1 MSLGSGPEGRRGE
14 GGGSEEKEP
23 RKEHS
28 LPPPPTPDHT
38 AWTHALPPPPPPPRP
53 AEALPSRSLPLP
65 GRFEKAA
72 RPRGNPAVSG
82 PEGALQPS
90 QEPSALRQRSNSKH
104 GAPRSTR
111 QEEPSTRGGGT
122 TSPPWR
128 GAKGRPRGLR
138 GSVYPRRGLRP
149 PPRGSVDAS
158 AIVLV
163 LGGWRRGQG
172 AAEGLGGRAGAVWRT
187 EALTAA
193 PSPFPASDIGI
204 QVCAGPGP
212 GLGSGGLPSSSP
224 PWRPEGHATRDT
236 GLSPRRPGHSP
247 LPNTLQL
254 QEPRDP
260 AGEGQGASE
269 PPRNPSAPFS
279 LGPSLEGRPSQALPT
294 WPGWRE
300 SPGRGGPTE
309 EEAARGARAG
319 GGCGALRAG
328 GRARPRAQA
337 APPAPTPLDEDT
349 RPPPP
354 EAFPARRRAR
364 LRPGLGLQASQGHS
378 GPRRPLGRSSPRL
391 THRTTRHR
399 TPDGMPEP
407 CPISE
412 LRLSHPGPQAPRH
425 HGPKGESLGTS
436 LAFAQTNCHHDLN
449 PERWPGSEGQ
459 RGPAGALAPP
469 GGHALEQHVSALPL
483 LPTGDACSALAPGP
497 LPAGGSSSS
506 PSQQQDIHDGR
517 GRDPLVVGQEPHPTH
532 PRTAA
537 TPFVRS

>member
-1 MSLGSGPEGRRGE
+1 M
-14 GGGSEEKEP
+14 
-23 RKEHS
+23 
-28 LPPPPTPDHT
+28 
-38 AWTHALPPPPPPPRP
+38 
-53 AEALPSRSLPLP
+53 
-65 GRFEKAA
+65 
-72 RPRGNPAVSG
+72 
-82 PEGALQPS
+82 
-90 QEPSALRQRSNSKH
+90 
-104 GAPRSTR
+104 
-111 QEEPSTRGGGT
+111 
-122 TSPPWR
+122 
-128 GAKGRPRGLR
+128 
-138 GSVYPRRGLRP
+138 
-149 PPRGSVDAS
+149 
-158 AIVLV
+158 
-163 LGGWRRGQG
+163 
-172 AAEGLGGRAGAVWRT
+172 
-187 EALTAA
+187 
-193 PSPFPASDIGI
+193 
-204 QVCAGPGP
+204 
-212 GLGSGGLPSSSP
+212 PSSSP

-319 GGCGALRAG
+319 GGCGALPR
-328 GRARPRAQA
+328 GRARPRARA

-349 RPPPP
+349 WPPPP

-407 CPISE
+407 CPVSE

-483 LPTGDACSALAPGP
+483 LPTRGACSALARGPCQQEGLPPPPRSSRTSTTGGAGTLSLSARNLTPHTPG
-497 LPAGGSSSS
+497 
-506 PSQQQDIHDGR
+506 QQ
-517 GRDPLVVGQEPHPTH
+517 PPH
-532 PRTAA
+532 
-537 TPFVRS
+537 S

>member
-1 MSLGSGPEGRRGE
+1 M
-14 GGGSEEKEP
+14 
-23 RKEHS
+23 
-28 LPPPPTPDHT
+28 
-38 AWTHALPPPPPPPRP
+38 
-53 AEALPSRSLPLP
+53 
-65 GRFEKAA
+65 
-72 RPRGNPAVSG
+72 
-82 PEGALQPS
+82 
-90 QEPSALRQRSNSKH
+90 
-104 GAPRSTR
+104 
-111 QEEPSTRGGGT
+111 
-122 TSPPWR
+122 
-128 GAKGRPRGLR
+128 
-138 GSVYPRRGLRP
+138 
-149 PPRGSVDAS
+149 
-158 AIVLV
+158 
-163 LGGWRRGQG
+163 
-172 AAEGLGGRAGAVWRT
+172 
-187 EALTAA
+187 
-193 PSPFPASDIGI
+193 
-204 QVCAGPGP
+204 
-212 GLGSGGLPSSSP
+212 PSSSP

-236 GLSPRRPGHSP
+236 GLPPRRPGHSP

-459 RGPAGALAPP
+459 RGSAGALAPP

-517 GRDPLVVGQEPHPTH
+517 GRDPLVVGQEPPPTH